1 MCSPACQQRYLSFN
15 AGYKLEKSEHFV
27 SRDMSPS
34 GPINKNKSPSLM
46 NRQTKDSNDSII
58 KQIKY
63 QTQYNVPVKFSSM
76 FSQKNRNES
85 L

>member
-1 MCSPACQQRYLSFN
+1 M
-15 AGYKLEKSEHFV
+15 K
-27 SRDMSPS
+27 
-34 GPINKNKSPSLM
+34 
-46 NRQTKDSNDSII
+46 RQTKDSNDSII